1 MYAHEII
8 VENYMQALLKAALLL
23 GNLHPPEPIHRVVI
37 SGFCHSDHLRILHSK
52 CTIICEPKTVPP
64 KIESDCLSD
73 SSSEYLILYPLS
85 CCKWT
90 LSKWKS

>member
-1 MYAHEII
+1 MSVQEIF

-23 GNLHPPEPIHRVVI
+23 GDLHRSEPIHRVVI

-52 CTIICEPKTVPP
+52 CTIICEAKTVPP
-64 KIESDCLSD
+64 KIESDCLPA

-85 CCKWT
+85 CCKW
-90 LSKWKS
+90 KP